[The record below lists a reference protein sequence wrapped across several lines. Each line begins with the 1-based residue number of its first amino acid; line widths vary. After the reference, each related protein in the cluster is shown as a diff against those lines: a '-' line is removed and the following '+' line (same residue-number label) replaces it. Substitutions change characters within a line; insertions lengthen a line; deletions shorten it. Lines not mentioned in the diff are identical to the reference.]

1 MAKARLGNL
10 PSAFRPRHT
19 PRARSRFEG
28 AGPPLATYM
37 IFAEEAARHLYLDLS
52 SCLSVEFGNSGRSC
66 YSAFRD
72 GLACFCHGN
81 HQRQRLHRGRDKTP
95 FLVEALC
102 TLGDCMHEDGADA
115 GNLGSL
121 QGAQNGVPQ

>member
-37 IFAEEAARHLYLDLS
+37 ISLKRRPVIFTWIFPLVCPSMWQFRKVLLLRF
-52 SCLSVEFGNSGRSC
+52 FG
-66 YSAFRD
+66 D

-81 HQRQRLHRGRDKTP
+81 HQRQRLYRGRDKAP

-115 GNLGSL
+115 GNLGGL